1 MVHSKRFSKI
11 VGVLLSIV
19 RSVKSRNLTIIQN
32 ISKNRSILMF
42 LITGEGVT
50 TFSNSS
56 HDLCEQH

>member
-1 MVHSKRFSKI
+1 MVDSKPFNKI
-11 VGVLLSIV
+11 VGILLLIV
-19 RSVKSRNLTIIQN
+19 GSVKSRNLTIIQN

>member
-1 MVHSKRFSKI
+1 MVDSKPFNKI
-11 VGVLLSIV
+11 VGILLSIV

-42 LITGEGVT
+42 LITGEGVA

-56 HDLCEQH
+56 YDLCEQH